1 MKPMSESHATQ
12 DSETVEE
19 IVERGPDVIKRF
31 AKTLPGRP
39 GVYRMYNDKGDVLYV
54 GKARNLKNRVS
65 NYTRLGGHTNRI
77 AAMIANTC
85 SMEFVTTKTEPEAL
99 LLEANLIKRLKPRYN
114 VILRD
119 DKSFPYILIA
129 KDHKVA
135 QITKHRGARSRK
147 GNYYGPFASAGSV
160 NTTIN
165 LLQKAF
171 LLRSCSDSYYEN
183 RTRPCLLYQIKRC
196 AAPCTGEISEDG
208 YAELVKQAEA
218 FLSGKSNAVKTALA
232 KQMEA
237 ASDQLDFER
246 AAVCRDRISALSHV
260 TASQGINPQSVAE
273 ADIFGLAQEGGQTC
287 IQVFFIRAGQNWG
300 TRAYFPRAD
309 KSFEPP
315 DVLASFVAQFYDDKP
330 VPRQILL
337 SGKVSE
343 LELLSDAL
351 STKAGRKVD
360 MLVPERGE
368 KRELVHLAMSNARE
382 ALGRKLADTSSQRKL
397 LEGVKTVFGLPHT
410 PRRIEVYDNSH
421 IQGTNAVGGMIVA
434 GPEGLAKAH
443 YRKFNIKTGQD
454 TGGDDFAM
462 MKEVLTRRFSRLLKE
477 QGGRPDQNMTLTDDT
492 DTDDNN
498 VDETSVG
505 AWPDLLLIDGGKG
518 QVSAVRE
525 VLKELEIDD
534 MPVAGI
540 SKGPD
545 RNAGREQFHVP
556 GKAPFMLEQ
565 RDPVL
570 YYVQRLRDEAHRFA
584 IGTHRAKRAKQTLA
598 SPLDEISG
606 IGPGRKKALL
616 RAFGSARGVSGA
628 SVADLEQ
635 VEGISKSLA
644 TAIYGYFHEGET

>member
-1 MKPMSESHATQ
+1 MNPMSEPQATQ
-12 DSETVEE
+12 DSGTAEET
-19 IVERGPDVIKRF
+19 VERGPEVIKRF

-39 GVYRMYNDKGDVLYV
+39 GVYRMYDHKGDVLYV

-77 AAMIANTC
+77 AAMISSTC
-85 SMEFVTTKTEPEAL
+85 SMEFVTTRTEPEAL

-129 KDHKVA
+129 RDHSVA

-183 RTRPCLLYQIKRC
+183 RTRPCLLFQIKRC
-196 AAPCTGEISEDG
+196 AAPCTGEISETG

-232 KQMEA
+232 RQMEA
-237 ASDQLDFER
+237 ASEQLDFER

-260 TASQGINPQSVAE
+260 TASQGINPQGIAE
-273 ADIFGLAQEGGQTC
+273 ADIFGLAQDGGQTC

-309 KSFEPP
+309 KSVEQS
-315 DVLASFVAQFYDDKP
+315 DVLAAFVAQFYDDKP
-330 VPRQILL
+330 VPRQIML

-343 LELLSDAL
+343 VELLSDAL
-351 STKAGRKVD
+351 STKSGRKVNL
-360 MLVPERGE
+360 LVPQRG
-368 KRELVHLAMSNARE
+368 KNRELVQHAVSNARE
-382 ALGRKLADTSSQRKL
+382 ALGRKLADTSSQKKL
-397 LEGVKTVFGLPHT
+397 LEGVRTVFGLPRT
-410 PRRIEVYDNSH
+410 PRRIEVFDNSH

-443 YRKFNIKTGQD
+443 YRKFNIKTQQD
-454 TGGDDFAM
+454 TGGDDFGM

-477 QGGRPDQNMTLTDDT
+477 RATRPDQTGSLPDDT
-492 DTDDNN
+492 VAEDSNGDD
-498 VDETSVG
+498 TSVG
-505 AWPDLLLIDGGKG
+505 SWPDLLLIDGGKG
-518 QVSAVRE
+518 QLSAVQE
-525 VLKELEIDD
+525 VLKELGIDD
-534 MPVAGI
+534 VPVAGI

-584 IGTHRAKRAKQTLA
+584 IGTHRARRAKAALA
-598 SPLDEISG
+598 NPLDEIGG

-628 SVADLEQ
+628 SMADLEQ
-635 VEGISKSLA
+635 VEGINKSLA
-644 TAIYGYFHEGET
+644 TAIYGFFHEGET